1 MPQAHTR
8 TPSSLSQSSISS
20 TRLATQPVARRPSLA
35 HQPSLPLL
43 GETAVLSPLPFPNS
57 IVSRSRSHSAASLSS
72 QHVPSAI
79 QFTQSS
85 PLPATAAPTRRQSSQ
100 SRFTSISSTLSFS
113 SAHPSESSIRNA
125 VYFDSQE
132 VKYRLDSLLAA
143 TATSPPTLGHTDDD
157 VQEIEIGRMNPH
169 SFTLMGSNGVPPN
182 TPTTAYYQT
191 PYASSSQIYLGTSSS
206 SQSLESSPILA
217 DAAPI
222 RPSAAPPLIVD
233 SSSDECAAHGGELST
248 PGTSPAISSLDKD
261 YGPYG
266 YEGAYY
272 DELGMQEHG
281 LAPPTSSRW
290 SLTSSTLDLSSP
302 EGARGNRKSILGA
315 ASKLGKRGRLASFI
329 SRLSGI
335 PPQGS
340 VTGTWEPMPPTPS
353 KEWTSITPTKG
364 LHLDDG
370 VPPTLTDDD
379 TDDEPMVWPRD
390 TQSRKER
397 LSIVTTRLDRDFNS
411 DGRLRRISLSHPSS
425 PQVSPISARDTIN
438 GRHRLKSM
446 SSLGSLTAV
455 AKSQRSGFRG
465 LAARMG
471 LAPSMPPPL
480 EAGWGKTNKKR
491 KLVISGLN
499 EADAAGY
506 EAVRSW
512 CEVGNNRSSPTA
524 ILKNF
529 QGFGEVRHMK
539 RKPNGCLHVDF
550 RKASVAETVSSS
562 PRIHPLLQCF
572 LDEVLILV
580 RLGVSPAGSGE
591 YQGRRKCFSFLVYQ
605 ERDALG
611 SALSRDFKIQIKPSK
626 LSKPTSSTSHCHT
639 LSTSSS
645 SSTCYLILDL
655 CAYLCNL
662 AVLTNFSRY
671 TYLDFSRFAPS
682 LAQSCPCPAS
692 SPPGNIHSRLYCR
705 PALRNTKHH
714 LHKSAM

>member
-1 MPQAHTR
+1 M
-8 TPSSLSQSSISS
+8 
-20 TRLATQPVARRPSLA
+20 
-35 HQPSLPLL
+35 
-43 GETAVLSPLPFPNS
+43 
-57 IVSRSRSHSAASLSS
+57 
-72 QHVPSAI
+72 
-79 QFTQSS
+79 
-85 PLPATAAPTRRQSSQ
+85 
-100 SRFTSISSTLSFS
+100 
-113 SAHPSESSIRNA
+113 
-125 VYFDSQE
+125 YFDSQE

-143 TATSPPTLGHTDDD
+143 TATSPPTLEHTDND
-157 VQEIEIGRMNPH
+157 VQEVEIGRMNPH

-206 SQSLESSPILA
+206 SQSSESSPILA

-329 SRLSGI
+329 SRLSGM

-480 EAGWGKTNKKR
+480 EAGWGKTHKKR

-512 CEVGNNRSSPTA
+512 CEVGTDRSSPSA
-524 ILKNF
+524 ILK
-529 QGFGEVRHMK
+529 
-539 RKPNGCLHVDF
+539 
-550 RKASVAETVSSS
+550 
-562 PRIHPLLQCF
+562 
-572 LDEVLILV
+572 
-580 RLGVSPAGSGE
+580 
-591 YQGRRKCFSFLVYQ
+591 SF
-605 ERDALG
+605 
-611 SALSRDFKIQIKPSK
+611 
-626 LSKPTSSTSHCHT
+626 
-639 LSTSSS
+639 
-645 SSTCYLILDL
+645 
-655 CAYLCNL
+655 
-662 AVLTNFSRY
+662 
-671 TYLDFSRFAPS
+671 
-682 LAQSCPCPAS
+682 
-692 SPPGNIHSRLYCR
+692 
-705 PALRNTKHH
+705 
-714 LHKSAM
+714 

>member
-1 MPQAHTR
+1 LPQAHTR
-8 TPSSLSQSSISS
+8 TPSSLSQSSIASA
-20 TRLATQPVARRPSLA
+20 RLATQPLARRPSLA

-43 GETAVLSPLPFPNS
+43 GETAVLSTLPFPNS

-100 SRFTSISSTLSFS
+100 SRFTSISSTLSFA
-113 SAHPSESSIRNA
+113 SAQPSDSSIRNA

-132 VKYRLDSLLAA
+132 VKYRLNSILAA
-143 TATSPPTLGHTDDD
+143 TPPPTLGHTDDD
-157 VQEIEIGRMNPH
+157 AQEIEIGLTNPNIYTH
-169 SFTLMGSNGVPPN
+169 SSTLARSNGVPPN

-206 SQSLESSPILA
+206 SQSLETPPILA

-222 RPSAAPPLIVD
+222 RHSTAPPLIVD
-233 SSSDECAAHGGELST
+233 SSSDECAAYGGELST

-261 YGPYG
+261 HRPYE

-302 EGARGNRKSILGA
+302 EGARSNRKSILGA
-315 ASKLGKRGRLASFI
+315 ASKLGRGRLASFI
-329 SRLSGI
+329 SRLSG
-335 PPQGS
+335 PPPPDS
-340 VTGTWEPMPPTPS
+340 VANTWEPMPPTPS
-353 KEWTSITPTKG
+353 MECTSITPTKG

-379 TDDEPMVWPRD
+379 NDDEPMVWARD
-390 TQSRKER
+390 ARPRKER
-397 LSIVTTRLDRDFNS
+397 LSIVTTLLDPDFNS

-425 PQVSPISARDTIN
+425 PQVSPLSARDTIN

-471 LAPSMPPPL
+471 LAPSMPSPL
-480 EAGWGKTNKKR
+480 EVGGPGWGKTNKKR

-512 CEVGNNRSSPTA
+512 CEVGDDRSSPSA
-524 ILKNF
+524 ILKHF

-550 RKASVAETVSSS
+550 RKASVAETVSSF
-562 PRIHPLLQCF
+562 P
-572 LDEVLILV
+572 
-580 RLGVSPAGSGE
+580 
-591 YQGRRKCFSFLVYQ
+591 
-605 ERDALG
+605 
-611 SALSRDFKIQIKPSK
+611 
-626 LSKPTSSTSHCHT
+626 
-639 LSTSSS
+639 
-645 SSTCYLILDL
+645 
-655 CAYLCNL
+655 
-662 AVLTNFSRY
+662 
-671 TYLDFSRFAPS
+671 
-682 LAQSCPCPAS
+682 
-692 SPPGNIHSRLYCR
+692 
-705 PALRNTKHH
+705 
-714 LHKSAM
+714 